1 MDEERTGMSVIPL
14 SAQAKTFSQRLF
26 NETFYLSSNPD
37 VLQAVSLGLTTAF
50 EHFSTFG
57 HRENRPLLPFFDT
70 QAYLLANL
78 DVLNATTDPGWVS
91 AWNHFV
97 LFGILEG
104 RSPNGTT
111 GFTGL
116 FDNAKYLAQNADV
129 ATAVSNGDFRNGF
142 EHYLLF
148 GAKEG
153 RAAFDKASNPI
164 DLSGAVTPGKT
175 FTLTTGPDTVV
186 GGAGNDVIIGYINV
200 GTPSLSTFT
209 GADQINGGGG
219 TDSLFITVENGAGF
233 LPAATI
239 TSVENFF
246 IRDVGAG
253 GTYDFA
259 TVVGEKQ
266 VWSDR
271 STAAVTFNNLGTG
284 ATVGLKGDGATVLG
298 DVTFT
303 YATATDAT
311 TIAIH
316 GGVGATGTPPNITR
330 NQTGL
335 STVTITSTG
344 AANKVGTIDL
354 DTGTSIKSV
363 TIDATTN
370 LKATLAADYAANAT
384 LAIKGAATLVDLSG
398 AQLSSNF
405 KSVDASGM
413 TAGGASVKLGAAT
426 TAFIGGAG
434 NDTVDIGNLVFN
446 GTVKVDGGGGTGD
459 VLRLKDQGALTA
471 ATATNLL
478 NFEILRIYGDGVNDV
493 DTFDVSLLSGL
504 TGVQVDEITAAD
516 GAVTVNG
523 LSAALAQAVTIR
535 GDQSANITFGVTGA
549 TTVGQIDTLKLSID
563 DGKPAVNLVTVGN
576 LTAAGVENIV
586 LSLTDNFKASSL
598 TGLTEMTNI
607 TASGAGTLNLT
618 FGALPLNPNTVVDA
632 SDVTGAVT
640 INASG
645 TIGIHGIKIISGS
658 GNDTITGTNNDDVI
672 ITGAGKDTIT
682 GGAGKDTI
690 TTGAGRDTII
700 TATLAVDR
708 DIITD
713 FTVGTGGDALSFAVN
728 SLTSGSTPNNL
739 AGDAPVTHIKNV
751 AASGN
756 LSAAPGEYIFLI
768 SVENVLGALSLNGTT
783 VLDALVAGPSSGT
796 ITTAAAGDKLVFLV
810 SNGTDVGVYLGNDAD
825 TNSTIDASEIELI
838 AVLQGVSSVTSLVG
852 GANGNFVYT

>member
-1 MDEERTGMSVIPL
+1 MSVIPL

-116 FDNAKYLAQNADV
+116 FDNTKYLAQNADV
-129 ATAVSNGDFRNGF
+129 NTAVSNGDFRNGF

-219 TDSLFITVENGAGF
+219 TDSLFITVENGAGT
-233 LPAATI
+233 LPGATI

-253 GTYDFA
+253 GTYDFS
-259 TVVGEKQ
+259 TVAGEKQ

-271 STAAVTFNNLGTG
+271 STAAVTFDKLGTG

-298 DVTFT
+298 DVTFK
-303 YATATDAT
+303 YETATDAT

-316 GGVGATGTPPNITR
+316 GGVGATGTLPNITR

-344 AANKVGTIDL
+344 AANKVGKIDL
-354 DTGTSIKSV
+354 DTGTKIKSV

-370 LKATLAADYAANAT
+370 LTADLDDPDYDTNAT
-384 LAIKGAATLVDLSG
+384 LTIKGAATLVDLSG

-434 NDTVDIGNLVFN
+434 NDTVDIGDLVFN
-446 GTVKVDGGGGTGD
+446 GTVKVDGGAGTGD
-459 VLRLKDQGALTA
+459 VLRLKDQAALTA
-471 ATATNLL
+471 ATAPNLL
-478 NFEILRIYGDGVNDV
+478 NFEVLRIYDDSDGAA
-493 DTFDVSLLSGL
+493 DTFDASLLSGL
-504 TGVQVDEITAAD
+504 TGVQVDSIGAVAD
-516 GAVTVNG
+516 AVTVNG

-535 GDQSANITFGVTGA
+535 GNQAGNITFGVTGA
-549 TTVGQIDTLKLSID
+549 TTPGQIDTLKLSID
-563 DGKPAVNLVTVGN
+563 DGDPGVNTITVGN

-586 LSLTDNFKASSL
+586 LSLTDNFKALSL
-598 TGLTEMTNI
+598 TGLTAMTNI

-632 SDVTGAVT
+632 SGVTGAVT

-713 FTVGTGGDALSFAVN
+713 FTVGTGGDALSFAGLK
-728 SLTSGSTPNNL
+728 SNNV
-739 AGDAPVTHIKNV
+739 AAPTGDAATGTIKNF

-756 LSAAPGEYIFLI
+756 LTAAPGEYIFLI
-768 SVENVLGALSLNGTT
+768 SVETVSGALSLDGAT
-783 VLDALVAGPSSGT
+783 VLDALVAGAGSGS
-796 ITTAAAGDKLVFLV
+796 ITVQNANDVLIFVA
-810 SNGTDVGVYLGNDAD
+810 SNGTDTGIYRGVANAVVSDNFITA
-825 TNSTIDASEIELI
+825 NEIELI

-852 GANGNFVYT
+852 GVNGNFIFA